1 MKNTVV
7 VSAALAASVLLLA
20 TAAYAS
26 HEPDKPYMTVAYPFD
41 KPNIILYKVGLQ
53 GSVPLEYKTAANE
66 AFVMWGDKLTARGG
80 EWRFVKSGFGEDIHI
95 RLIYDQNGASR
106 FCKNF
111 LAGRTPEDN
120 VGTRT
125 AIFVGCKD
133 KFLDV
138 EDVRVG
144 MLHRVGHALGL
155 GPALGGAVSVMCDTY
170 DARDG
175 LCTRTGKPTDFD
187 LYCVTRLYGAD
198 GFGTPNPHYIP
209 TFCTQP

>member
-1 MKNTVV
+1 MKNTAVI
-7 VSAALAASVLLLA
+7 SAALAASVLLLA

-66 AFVMWGDKLTARGG
+66 AFVMWGDKLTALGG
-80 EWRFVKSGFGEDIHI
+80 EWQFVKSGYGEDIHI

-125 AIFVGCKD
+125 AVFVGCKD

-144 MLHRVGHALGL
+144 MLHRIGHAIGL

-175 LCTRTGKPTDFD
+175 LCTRTAEPTDFD
-187 LYCVTRLYGAD
+187 LYCVARLYGSD